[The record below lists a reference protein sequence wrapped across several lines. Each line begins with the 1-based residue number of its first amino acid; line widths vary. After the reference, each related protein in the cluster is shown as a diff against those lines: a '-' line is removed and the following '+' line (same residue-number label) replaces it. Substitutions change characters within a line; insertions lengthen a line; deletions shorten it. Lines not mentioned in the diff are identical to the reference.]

1 MESSESAGKCQNIMY
16 IPTARGENILFDE
29 KVTSTIMKEYSQHTC
44 IKKRVEKDKRKDLRK
59 E

>member
-1 MESSESAGKCQNIMY
+1 MY
-16 IPTARGENILFDE
+16 LPTARGEKILFDE

-44 IKKRVEKDKRKDLRK
+44 IEKRVEKDKRKDPRK